1 MQGTNQYMQPPVV
14 VGNQMNPESTAR
26 GGRRRK
32 RLDVDAGMQGRAA
45 AGAKPYQVRVK
56 PGGEIAGGCDGK
68 NSWDSQIRMLVP
80 RILDMSILE
89 WKGQSPNAVVELR
102 GRLDSEFEYMEYNLT
117 DQGFIHAVKRFMKG
131 ERSRLKRQYREG
143 HEACPMHIDENQW
156 ERLIKYWTSDDQRE
170 KSLKMSKARESV
182 KAVST
187 VGRKGKNGME
197 EAEVYCSNPI
207 QG

>member
-1 MQGTNQYMQPPVV
+1 
-14 VGNQMNPESTAR
+14 
-26 GGRRRK
+26 
-32 RLDVDAGMQGRAA
+32 
-45 AGAKPYQVRVK
+45 
-56 PGGEIAGGCDGK
+56 
-68 NSWDSQIRMLVP
+68 MLVP

-187 VGRKGKNGME
+187 VGRKGKDGME
-197 EAEVYCSNPI
+197 EVEVYCSNPI